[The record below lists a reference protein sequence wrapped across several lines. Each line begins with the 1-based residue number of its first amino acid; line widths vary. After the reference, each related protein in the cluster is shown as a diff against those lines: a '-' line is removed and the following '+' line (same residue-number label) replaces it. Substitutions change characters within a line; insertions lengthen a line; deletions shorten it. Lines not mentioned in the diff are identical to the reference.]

1 MRQLRLGSAAL
12 LVPSELS
19 LSTRSSW
26 RTARDSVP
34 GASAGALPPPG
45 LHRAS
50 AAGGGMSRGARM
62 HVAEHPAAQSRVAL
76 SPEQQALAN
85 RQAAVALRSAAYG
98 TMAGVAALGLGATA
112 FAAACDVWSLQDARQ
127 ALKRWGQSWR
137 EPIRGAVRPWATWA
151 RSLAGRQD

>member
-1 MRQLRLGSAAL
+1 
-12 LVPSELS
+12 
-19 LSTRSSW
+19 
-26 RTARDSVP
+26 
-34 GASAGALPPPG
+34 
-45 LHRAS
+45 
-50 AAGGGMSRGARM
+50 M
-62 HVAEHPAAQSRVAL
+62 HVAEHPAAQSRAAL

-112 FAAACDVWSLQDARQ
+112 FAASCDVWSLQDARQ

-137 EPIRGAVRPWATWA
+137 EPIRGAVLPWATWA